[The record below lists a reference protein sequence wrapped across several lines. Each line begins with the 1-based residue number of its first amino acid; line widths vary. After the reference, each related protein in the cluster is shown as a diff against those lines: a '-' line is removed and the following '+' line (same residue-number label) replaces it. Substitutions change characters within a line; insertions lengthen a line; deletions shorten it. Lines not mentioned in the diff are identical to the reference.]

1 MIPCFG
7 PFVWDYYCF
16 SFTKGF
22 CLRVLVKQQHG
33 YKTISYQWFDQL
45 EGLSINSIEC
55 LDLLDTIFLF
65 VCFLFSGRILVYY
78 CLSNVFLI
86 YFYYVWYVLNTEVL
100 PDISNKK
107 HISDRK
113 LSFKIVFY
121 KIESNFY
128 IYFFGEVLS
137 GLHEHNWLL
146 VLNTL
151 IVFFWGETRWSE
163 YSPCT
168 HSCLLSFLVS
178 FRCLVF
184 CLRHS
189 LWVCDLKRS
198 PTGRTD
204 LKNMAPNRMCADGS
218 WDGWL
223 MLTYFC
229 SEKLH
234 IQCLSTRSSSSGER
248 SEWDRE
254 QVWLNKPRHDSMISL
269 RVRKGVCMTRSC

>member
-1 MIPCFG
+1 M
-7 PFVWDYYCF
+7 WDYYCF

-100 PDISNKK
+100 PGISNKK

-151 IVFFWGETRWSE
+151 ILFFGGKPGEVNIYHVHTRVFF
-163 YSPCT
+163 
-168 HSCLLSFLVS
+168 HF
-178 FRCLVF
+178 
-184 CLRHS
+184 
-189 LWVCDLKRS
+189 
-198 PTGRTD
+198 
-204 LKNMAPNRMCADGS
+204 
-218 WDGWL
+218 
-223 MLTYFC
+223 
-229 SEKLH
+229 
-234 IQCLSTRSSSSGER
+234 
-248 SEWDRE
+248 
-254 QVWLNKPRHDSMISL
+254 
-269 RVRKGVCMTRSC
+269 